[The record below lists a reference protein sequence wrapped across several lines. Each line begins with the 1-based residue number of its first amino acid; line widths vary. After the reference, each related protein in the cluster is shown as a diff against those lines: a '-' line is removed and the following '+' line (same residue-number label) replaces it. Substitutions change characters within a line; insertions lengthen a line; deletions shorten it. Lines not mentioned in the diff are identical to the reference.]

1 LGGRIRVLECS
12 TQTHGG
18 SGMTFEE
25 VKSAVM
31 NLSEADQKRLIV
43 EVIPQIWPKACVD
56 DSCVDKVRELVD
68 EATVKRYKEEHMG
81 SI

>member
-1 LGGRIRVLECS
+1 
-12 TQTHGG
+12 
-18 SGMTFEE
+18 MTFEE
-25 VKSAVM
+25 AKSAVM
-31 NLSEADQKRLIV
+31 SLSGADQRRLIV

>member
-1 LGGRIRVLECS
+1 
-12 TQTHGG
+12 
-18 SGMTFEE
+18 MTFEE

-31 NLSEADQKRLIV
+31 GLSEADQKRLIV
-43 EVIPQIWPKACVD
+43 EVIPQIWPNACVD

-68 EATVKRYKEEHMG
+68 EATVKRYREEHMG

>member
-1 LGGRIRVLECS
+1 
-12 TQTHGG
+12 
-18 SGMTFEE
+18 MTFEE

-31 NLSEADQKRLIV
+31 RLSEADQKRLIV

-68 EATVKRYKEEHMG
+68 EATVKRYKEEHLG

>member
-1 LGGRIRVLECS
+1 
-12 TQTHGG
+12 
-18 SGMTFEE
+18 MTFEE